1 MNKVRTRRRNTS
13 KNRKKRNT
21 RNNRNTRNTR
31 KRKVSTKRRRVK
43 SKRRA
48 SSFKGGSAFCS
59 ARPKS
64 DGGWRGPTVAQ
75 KIKSTR
81 KESKRRYGGIHSKE
95 YYQYIIN
102 ELTEF
107 SKAYMEHQG
116 VGEDDIMSSAKPV
129 RDFIL
134 AIDGKITHYQV
145 KKASADRHPSQSAAS
160 ARGTGVRQQSA

>member
-48 SSFKGGSAFCS
+48 SSLKGGAFCS

-64 DGGWRGPTVAQ
+64 DDGWRGPTVNQ
-75 KIKSTR
+75 KIKSTKSAAQR
-81 KESKRRYGGIHSKE
+81 KHKTHNEE
-95 YYQYIIN
+95 YYQDIIN
-102 ELTEF
+102 ELTKF
-107 SKAYMEHQG
+107 SEAYMEHQG
-116 VGEDDIMSSAKPV
+116 VEEDDIMFSAKPV

-134 AIDGKITHYQV
+134 AIDGKIAHY
-145 KKASADRHPSQSAAS
+145 KKKKEAAGRHPSRSAAS
-160 ARGTGVRQQSA
+160 ARGTSVQQQSA

>member
-1 MNKVRTRRRNTS
+1 MNKVRTRHRNTS

-21 RNNRNTRNTR
+21 RNNRNTR

-48 SSFKGGSAFCS
+48 SSLKGGAFCS

-64 DGGWRGPTVAQ
+64 DDGWKGGTVNQ
-75 KIKSTR
+75 KIKSTKRAANR
-81 KESKRRYGGIHSKE
+81 KHSTHNEE
-95 YYQYIIN
+95 YYQDIIN
-102 ELTEF
+102 ELTQF

-116 VGEDDIMSSAKPV
+116 VEEDGIMFSAKPV

-134 AIDGKITHYQV
+134 AIDGRIAHYE
-145 KKASADRHPSQSAAS
+145 KKKEAADRHRSRSAAS
-160 ARGTGVRQQSA
+160 ARGTSVQQQSA

>member
-48 SSFKGGSAFCS
+48 SSLKGGAFCS

-64 DGGWRGPTVAQ
+64 DDGWKGGTAAA

-81 KESKRRYGGIHSKE
+81 SAARRKHKTHNEE
-95 YYQYIIN
+95 YYQDIID
-102 ELTEF
+102 ELTKFVKDYMTHHEVDEDNIMF
-107 SKAYMEHQG
+107 SA
-116 VGEDDIMSSAKPV
+116 SPRV

-134 AIDGKITHYQV
+134 TIHGRIEHYQT
-145 KKASADRHPSQSAAS
+145 KKEAAGRHPSRSAAS
-160 ARGTGVRQQSA
+160 ARGTSVQQQSA